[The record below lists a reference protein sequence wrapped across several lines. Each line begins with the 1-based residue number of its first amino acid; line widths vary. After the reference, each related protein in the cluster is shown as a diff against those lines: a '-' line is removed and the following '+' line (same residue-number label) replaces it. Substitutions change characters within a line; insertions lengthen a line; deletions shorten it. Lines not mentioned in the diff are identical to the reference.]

1 MRIMEHHDL
10 GSLEW
15 FARLLMAWTAVIF
28 RNVAFRNCQP
38 LLVYSSVVEIRDP
51 YISK

>member
-1 MRIMEHHDL
+1 MEHHDL

-15 FARLLMAWTAVIF
+15 FALLLLAWTTVIF
-28 RNVAFRNCQP
+28 RNVAFRNFQP
-38 LLVYSSVVEIRDP
+38 LLVYSIVVEIFDP